1 MLDPDSDFDIFCLHY
16 VFIPRINLSLM
27 HWKNAWVKHPIRSE
41 NNLSPEQLWFFGL
54 QSIAGSEAR
63 IAQEVFHDVSD
74 IQDFGIDWE
83 GPIASVDSEGVVV
96 PDVEYQPEDDKLQE
110 LMDNV
115 HPLSES
121 DEQGVDLY
129 VKAKMI
135 LLS

>member
-1 MLDPDSDFDIFCLHY
+1 MIH
-16 VFIPRINLSLM
+16 
-27 HWKNAWVKHPIRSE
+27 
-41 NNLSPEQLWFFGL
+41 FFYYWYS
-54 QSIAGSEAR
+54 Q
-63 IAQEVFHDVSD
+63 